1 MFGYDKEIFDPIN
14 NIRNRN
20 DWYLLS
26 EDFESYCL
34 AN

>member
-26 EDFESYCL
+26 EDFESYC
-34 AN
+34 